1 MKSLSIV
8 LDIIK
13 NIRLIDIFDII
24 IVAYVFYKFLML
36 VRETRAEQLIKGI
49 IVLLIAS
56 KISEWSKLYMVHYI
70 LKNTL
75 TLGVVALLIVFQPE
89 LRRALEYIG
98 RSKLFSKGI
107 GESIDKEAEG
117 VINELSTAIADMSRN
132 KIGALIVI
140 ERETGINEIVETGLT
155 IDAKIVSDLILNIF
169 TPKTPLHD
177 GALVIRKN
185 RIVSAGCLLPLT
197 SDYSLNKELG
207 TRHRAA
213 LGMMEKSDAIIIVVS
228 EETGIISIAIDG
240 KLKRYLDIDTMKK
253 ILKDALVVDYN
264 TGINIRKW
272 WVKNDE

>member
-1 MKSLSIV
+1 MSIV

-13 NIRLIDIFDII
+13 NIRLVDILDIA
-24 IVAYVFYKFLML
+24 IVAYAFYKFLML

-56 KISEWSKLYMVHYI
+56 KISEWSKLYMIHYI

-98 RSKLFSKGI
+98 RSKLFSKNL

-117 VINELSTAIADMSRN
+117 ILNELSIAIAEMSRK
-132 KIGALIVI
+132 KIGALIVM
-140 ERETGINEIVETGLT
+140 ERQTGINEIIETGLK
-155 IDAKIVSDLILNIF
+155 IDSRIISELILNIF

-177 GALVIRKN
+177 GAIVIRSD

-197 SDYSLNKELG
+197 SDFTLNKELG

-213 LGMMEKSDAIIIVVS
+213 LGMMENSDAIVVVVS
-228 EETGIISIAIDG
+228 EETGIISVAIDG
-240 KLKRYLDIDTMKK
+240 KLKRYLDIDSMRK
-253 ILKDALVVDYN
+253 ILKDALIVDYHR
-264 TGINIRKW
+264 GINIKKW
-272 WVKNDE
+272 WVKND